1 MRQRE
6 LELDLKQQARYSH
19 WRNSVFSSSWLLYA
33 GYYLCRKDV
42 KILQMLPG
50 ADPSLGEVA
59 NLLFA
64 FGLAYTIGQ
73 FLAGTLADIK
83 GARITALI
91 GGLVSAASTA
101 AMVVGHTHRSLL
113 ILQMLNGLGQ
123 GCGFPSLAKLL
134 SSWFERRERSTVLAW
149 WSASYSLGGVVATG
163 LAAWCA
169 TTPLLFPALGW
180 KRSYLLPSVL
190 LAALT
195 LYFYITT
202 RDEPEDADLPPL
214 SLEDKGP
221 AKTGWRNVLRRP
233 EIQNIAVMYFFL
245 KMTRYALLFW
255 LPLYLVQTVHYSDVL
270 AGSTSSLFEI
280 FGFVGAVLATYISNK
295 YFQAR
300 RYPVAAIMLFA
311 LGFMSLMEPLV
322 STLGWWA
329 SATSISLMGILIY
342 GPDALIVS
350 TAVLESVPHR
360 EAGRALAFVNGVGS
374 IGQMFSPYLVT
385 RFAHHYGWDNLF
397 NLLLITSLISAGIMA
412 RKWNQSNLGS
422 DSSRGNALPTGAENE
437 FA

>member
-1 MRQRE
+1 
-6 LELDLKQQARYSH
+6 LELDLRQQTRYSH
-19 WRNSVFSSSWLLYA
+19 WRNSAFSSSWLLYA

-73 FLAGTLADIK
+73 FLAGALADIK

-91 GGLVSAASTA
+91 GGLISAVSTG
-101 AMVVGHTHRSLL
+101 AMVLGHTHRSLL
-113 ILQMLNGLGQ
+113 ILQMFNGFGQ
-123 GCGFPSLAKLL
+123 GCGFPALAKLL
-134 SSWFERRERSTVLAW
+134 SAWFERRERSTVLAW
-149 WSASYSLGGVVATG
+149 WSASYSLGGVVATCF
-163 LAAWCA
+163 AVWCA

-190 LAALT
+190 LVVLT

-202 RDEPEDADLPPL
+202 RDEPKDVDLPPL
-214 SLEDKGP
+214 SIEDTSSP
-221 AKTGWRNVLRRP
+221 QTGWQNVLRHP
-233 EIQNIAVMYFFL
+233 EIRNIAAMYFFL

-280 FGFVGAVLATYISNK
+280 FGFVGAVLATFLSNR
-295 YFQAR
+295 YFQER

-311 LGFMSLMEPLV
+311 LGFMSLMEPLL
-322 STLGWWA
+322 SNMGWWA

-350 TAVLESVPHR
+350 TAVLETVPHR

-397 NLLLITSLISAGIMA
+397 NLLLITSLLSAGIMA
-412 RKWNQSNLGS
+412 RKWNHSNSGSTSTPDNAFSAQS
-422 DSSRGNALPTGAENE
+422 ANE

>member
-1 MRQRE
+1 VDR
-6 LELDLKQQARYSH
+6 KQQARYSH
-19 WRNSVFSSSWLLYA
+19 WRTSVFSSSWLLYA

-59 NLLFA
+59 NLLFV

-73 FLAGTLADIK
+73 FFAGILADMK
-83 GARITALI
+83 GSRITALI
-91 GGLVSAASTA
+91 GGLISAVSTA
-101 AMVVGHTHRSLL
+101 AMVLGHTHRSLL

-123 GCGFPSLAKLL
+123 GCGFPALARLL
-134 SSWFERRERSTVLAW
+134 SSWFDRRERSTIVAW

-195 LYFYITT
+195 IYFYLTT
-202 RDEPEDADLPPL
+202 RDEPEDAGLPPL
-214 SLEDKGP
+214 SVEDQAP
-221 AKTGWRNVLRRP
+221 AKSSWRTVIRRP
-233 EIQNIAVMYFFL
+233 EIQTIAAMYFFL

-280 FGFVGAVLATYISNK
+280 FGFVGAVLATYISNR

-322 STLGWWA
+322 STMGWWA

-397 NLLLITSLISAGIMA
+397 NLLLVTSLVSAGIMA
-412 RKWNQSNLGS
+412 RKWNHSNLDS
-422 DSSRGNALPTGAENE
+422 DLSSGNALPPLPENE